1 MFHIFIK
8 GVIIMTSEQ
17 VEIRMTKDQMSR
29 TLANIMKGLNEIE
42 IKAKYANEICGIM
55 NALIAV
61 KTVVDNNTLE
71 MECEKK
77 DDDNK

>member
-8 GVIIMTSEQ
+8 GVKTMANEQ

-29 TLANIMKGLNEIE
+29 TLANIMRGLNEIE
-42 IKAKYANEICGIM
+42 IKAKYSNEICGIM

-61 KTVVDNNTLE
+61 KTVIDNNTLE

>member
-8 GVIIMTSEQ
+8 GVKQMTNEQ

-29 TLANIMKGLNEIE
+29 TLANIMRGLNEIE
-42 IKAKYANEICGIM
+42 IKAKYSNEICGIM

-61 KTVVDNNTLE
+61 KTVIDNNTLE